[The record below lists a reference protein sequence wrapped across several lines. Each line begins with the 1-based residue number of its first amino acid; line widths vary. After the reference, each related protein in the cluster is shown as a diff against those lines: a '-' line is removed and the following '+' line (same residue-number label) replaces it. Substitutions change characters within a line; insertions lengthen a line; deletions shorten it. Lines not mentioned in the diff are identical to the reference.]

1 MWPKVKTVIDYRK
14 ELPKSKQPA
23 RGKPGTNVSYDRL
36 CAELIDAFIP
46 LKLLFIHDVAE
57 KLNNVLTA
65 IVTDKPMNLFFGRNI
80 EMVYGEV
87 HCKKYT
93 RKSFNLWYFD
103 QN

>member
-1 MWPKVKTVIDYRK
+1 MK
-14 ELPKSKQPA
+14 ELPKSKQPGS
-23 RGKPGTNVSYDRL
+23 GKPGTNVSYDRL
-36 CAELIDAFIP
+36 CAELIEAFIP

-57 KLNNVLTA
+57 KLNNVLAA
-65 IVTDKPMNLFFGRNI
+65 IVTDKPMNHFFGRNIRTFI

-93 RKSFNLWYFD
+93 RKSFNLWCFD